1 MTYERMHG
9 REEGIAERLK
19 MWRRYLATD
28 KRYPWLGSGICD
40 DLVTAARM
48 LGADVSEFSVAGDN
62 EPTLPTIIPQES
74 VALEFDL

>member
-19 MWRRYLATD
+19 MWRRQLGTN
-28 KRYPWLGSGICD
+28 KGYPWLGTGICD

-48 LGADVSEFSVAGDN
+48 LGADVSEFDTI
-62 EPTLPTIIPQES
+62 EPMPTLPEIVPAEP
-74 VALEFDL
+74 VVMEFDL